1 MTHILLVEDND
12 QSREV
17 LSRRLSR
24 RGFEVS
30 GAANGRAGLER
41 AVALRPDLILM
52 DVSLP
57 EMSGFE
63 VTRRLKADPATGRIP
78 VIFLTA
84 HARREDEA
92 EAQAAGGDGFAIKPV
107 DLEHLL
113 LSIRTALETSRG

>member
-17 LSRRLSR
+17 LSRRLLR

-30 GAANGRAGLER
+30 GAATGPTGLER
-41 AVALRPDLILM
+41 AAALRPDLILM

-84 HARREDEA
+84 HSRLEDEA
-92 EAQAAGGDGFAIKPV
+92 EAQAAGADGFAVKPV
-107 DLEHLL
+107 DLENLL
-113 LSIRTALETSRG
+113 LSIRTALETPRG

>member
-1 MTHILLVEDND
+1 MTHILLIEDND
-12 QSREV
+12 QTRDV
-17 LSRRLSR
+17 LSHRLAR

-30 GAANGRAGLER
+30 GAATGRTGVERAG
-41 AVALRPDLILM
+41 ALRPDLILM

-63 VTRRLKADPATGRIP
+63 ATRRLKADPATGHIP

-84 HARREDEA
+84 HGRREDEA
-92 EAQAAGGDGFAIKPV
+92 EAHAAGGDGFAVKPV

-113 LSIRTALETSRG
+113 LSIRTALETHRG

>member
-12 QSREV
+12 QSRDV

-30 GAANGRAGLER
+30 GAATGRAAVER
-41 AVALRPDLILM
+41 AGALRPDLILM

-57 EMSGFE
+57 EMSGVE
-63 VTRRLKADPATGRIP
+63 ATRRLKANPATGHIP

-84 HARREDEA
+84 HARHEDEA
-92 EAQAAGGDGFAIKPV
+92 EAQAAGGDGFALKPV

-113 LSIRTALETSRG
+113 LSIRTALESPRG

>member
-1 MTHILLVEDND
+1 VTHILLVEDND

-17 LSRRLSR
+17 LSRRLAR

-30 GAANGRAGLER
+30 GAANGRAGLQR
-41 AVALRPDLILM
+41 AGALRPDLILM

-63 VTRRLKADPATGRIP
+63 ATRRLKADPATGHIP

-84 HARREDEA
+84 HARREDQA
-92 EAQAAGGDGFAIKPV
+92 EAHAAGGDGFAIKPV
-107 DLEHLL
+107 DIEHLL
-113 LSIRTALETSRG
+113 LSIRTALESHRG